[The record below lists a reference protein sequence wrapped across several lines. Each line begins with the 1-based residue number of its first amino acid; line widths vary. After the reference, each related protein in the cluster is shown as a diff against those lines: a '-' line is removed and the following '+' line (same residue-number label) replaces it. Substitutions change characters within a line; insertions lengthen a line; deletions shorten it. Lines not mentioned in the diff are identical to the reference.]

1 MCGVIPGDESRK
13 SFKFGD
19 EPGRGYPFEISPN
32 RENRHHRQE
41 DGCIRRSEGEGG
53 RSNTMQDSYRQV
65 VQREKRLLSGSKGV
79 SEHRQRAQVPAGQRV
94 RIWLTPVERTFS

>member
-1 MCGVIPGDESRK
+1 MCGVIPGEESAK
-13 SFKFGD
+13 SFRFGD
-19 EPGRGYPFEISPN
+19 EPGRGVSPLEISRN
-32 RENRHHRQE
+32 RETDTTDPRIA
-41 DGCIRRSEGEGG
+41 DSAIRGRGG

-65 VQREKRLLSGSKGV
+65 VQREKRLLGGSKGV